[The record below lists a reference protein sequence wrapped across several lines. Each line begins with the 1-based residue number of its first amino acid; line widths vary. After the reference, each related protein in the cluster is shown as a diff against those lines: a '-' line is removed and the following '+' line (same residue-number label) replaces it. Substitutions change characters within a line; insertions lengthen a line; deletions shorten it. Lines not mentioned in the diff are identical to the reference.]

1 MDNKQYSDSWQRK
14 ITTKLIE
21 GFEEMDEAVFDAD
34 YNKLDYE
41 YQARIDYAIRE
52 FVDAAV
58 GDEHW
63 DSDD

>member
-21 GFEEMDEAVFDAD
+21 NFEGMDEAEFNAD
-34 YNKLDYE
+34 YNKLDDE
-41 YQARIDYAIRE
+41 YQSRVDRAIRE
-52 FVDAAV
+52 FADAAV

>member
-1 MDNKQYSDSWQRK
+1 MTNKQYSDSWQRK
-14 ITTKLIE
+14 ITAKLIE
-21 GFEEMDEAVFDAD
+21 GFEGMDEAEFDAD

-41 YQARIDYAIRE
+41 YQSRVDHAIRE